1 MLLIIFEIKNKDF
14 LGMISKVFKS
24 IIRKF
29 FSLFDHLV
37 IISAFIFIFCS
48 LNMDFFSVPIDAS
61 IQ

>member
-29 FSLFDHLV
+29 FGLFDHFV
-37 IISAFIFIFCS
+37 SISAYFY
-48 LNMDFFSVPIDAS
+48 LL
-61 IQ
+61 